1 MPRTAEAGLIVAASG
16 LATLGVVLVGLAAGT
31 GFDARAGLTFLMFLI
46 AFGGLHLAIRQ
57 TAPNANTLLL
67 PLAALLSAIG
77 LTVVYR
83 LDPARAGLQRWWL
96 LIAAALSIGL
106 LLLVRKN
113 GLALLRRYRYIFLLA
128 AIALLLLPLLPS
140 NGPLPLQGFEQ
151 NGSRLWVRLVLGPLT
166 LQFQP
171 GEIAKL
177 LLVVFLASFLAERA
191 PALAEGSRRLGPL
204 TLPELRQLVPVLA
217 AWAASFAVLVYQRD
231 LGASLLLFGVFVA
244 MLYVAT
250 GRAMYVLGGV
260 GLALGGAVVAWAAF
274 DHVQRR
280 VTAWLDP
287 FADYADSG
295 YQIAQSLFAMASG
308 SLSGAGLGL
317 GRPDLIP
324 NASTDF
330 VFAAIGEE
338 LGLAGTAATLA
349 AFALLVGIGFG
360 ISLRSRDPFRKLL
373 AAGLAVTLGLQTF
386 LIIGGVVRLLPL
398 TGLALPFVSYGG
410 SSLVSSLLLVT
421 LLARISHEERLG

>member
-1 MPRTAEAGLIVAASG
+1 
-16 LATLGVVLVGLAAGT
+16 
-31 GFDARAGLTFLMFLI
+31 
-46 AFGGLHLAIRQ
+46 
-57 TAPNANTLLL
+57 
-67 PLAALLSAIG
+67 
-77 LTVVYR
+77 
-83 LDPARAGLQRWWL
+83 
-96 LIAAALSIGL
+96 
-106 LLLVRKN
+106 
-113 GLALLRRYRYIFLLA
+113 
-128 AIALLLLPLLPS
+128 
-140 NGPLPLQGFEQ
+140 
-151 NGSRLWVRLVLGPLT
+151 
-166 LQFQP
+166 
-171 GEIAKL
+171 
-177 LLVVFLASFLAERA
+177 
-191 PALAEGSRRLGPL
+191 
-204 TLPELRQLVPVLA
+204 
-217 AWAASFAVLVYQRD
+217 
-231 LGASLLLFGVFVA
+231 

-260 GLALGGAVVAWAAF
+260 GLALGGAVVAWTAF

-398 TGLALPFVSYGG
+398 TGLALPFISYGG

-421 LLARISHEERLG
+421 LLARVSHEERLG

>member
-96 LIAAALSIGL
+96 LIAAGALHRPAPAGAEERVWRCSAATGTSSCW
-106 LLLVRKN
+106 
-113 GLALLRRYRYIFLLA
+113 RRFV
-128 AIALLLLPLLPS
+128 LLLLPLLPS

-191 PALAEGSRRLGPL
+191 PALSEGSRRLGPL
-204 TLPELRQLVPVLA
+204 ALPELRQLVPVLA

-260 GLALGGAVVAWAAF
+260 VWRWAAPWPPGPPSTTSR
-274 DHVQRR
+274 D
-280 VTAWLDP
+280 
-287 FADYADSG
+287 
-295 YQIAQSLFAMASG
+295 G
-308 SLSGAGLGL
+308 SAPGSI
-317 GRPDLIP
+317 RSPTMP
-324 NASTDF
+324 T
-330 VFAAIGEE
+330 
-338 LGLAGTAATLA
+338 AGTKSPRASSPWPRGASRGQGWGW
-349 AFALLVGIGFG
+349 VG
-360 ISLRSRDPFRKLL
+360 P
-373 AAGLAVTLGLQTF
+373 T
-386 LIIGGVVRLLPL
+386 
-398 TGLALPFVSYGG
+398 
-410 SSLVSSLLLVT
+410 
-421 LLARISHEERLG
+421 